1 MFIHQ
6 SQLRHVLRPAQYADA
21 RQLQVELDRLFLPA
35 WHFVATRADLPRDGD
50 YLTLELLGRPLLV
63 RNHGGEL
70 HAFLNVCAHRHCMLT
85 HQRRGHDPHF
95 RCQYHGWEYNEDG
108 RTGRIPE
115 ARCFRPWD
123 RENARLHKFP
133 LQMCGE
139 LAFIRLADDGPDLAD
154 YLGPYH
160 AACCAAYAPPYRQ
173 AWTWEA
179 TYDANWKVPIENSLE
194 SYHVPQLH
202 TKSFGAMPQE
212 ERCEHE
218 LNERYTT
225 FRTPVPDGPVT
236 AVAQWLIRRLGVSP
250 QGTYTHRHIHP
261 HLTFV
266 DMDSCHMAQMMLP
279 LTPTRTLH
287 MVRLYTL
294 HGTRRGPGRWLL
306 GRALRWAA
314 RRLLRQVVLEDA
326 PIFAD
331 VQRGLAASVHPGVI
345 GTREE
350 RLYVFQQY
358 VASRCGDPT
367 ADPECAQGLPA
378 DGQASGAAE
387 G

>member
-6 SQLRHVLRPAQYADA
+6 SQLRHLLRPAQYSDA
-21 RQLQVELDRLFLPA
+21 RQLRLEVDRLFVPA

-63 RNHGGEL
+63 RNVGGEQ
-70 HAFLNVCAHRHCMLT
+70 HAFLNVCAHRHCLLT
-85 HQRRGHDPHF
+85 HRRHGHDPRF
-95 RCQYHGWEYNEDG
+95 RCQYHGWEYDRDG
-108 RTGRIPE
+108 RTAKIPE

-133 LQMCGE
+133 LTMCGE
-139 LAFIRLADDGPDLAD
+139 LAFVRLAEDGPELAE

-160 AACCAAYAPPYRQ
+160 ATCAAAYAPPYRQ
-173 AWTWEA
+173 AWTWHA
-179 TYDANWKVPIENSLE
+179 TYEANWKIPIENSLE
-194 SYHVPQLH
+194 SYHVPLLH
-202 TKSFGAMPQE
+202 PTSFGEMPAE
-212 ERCEHE
+212 EGCEHD
-218 LNERYTT
+218 LDGRYTT
-225 FRTPVPDGPVT
+225 FRTPEPAGVAA
-236 AVAQWLIRRLGVSP
+236 AVARWVIRRLGVSP
-250 QGTYTHRHIHP
+250 TGTYVHHHIHP

-266 DMDSCHMAQMMLP
+266 DTDAFHMAQLMLP

-287 MVRLYTL
+287 LARLYTL

-306 GRALRWAA
+306 GRALRWAS

-350 RLYVFQQY
+350 RVYVFQEY
-358 VASRCGDPT
+358 VSRHCGDPT
-367 ADPECAQGLPA
+367 AEPEPDRA
-378 DGQASGAAE
+378 DGGC